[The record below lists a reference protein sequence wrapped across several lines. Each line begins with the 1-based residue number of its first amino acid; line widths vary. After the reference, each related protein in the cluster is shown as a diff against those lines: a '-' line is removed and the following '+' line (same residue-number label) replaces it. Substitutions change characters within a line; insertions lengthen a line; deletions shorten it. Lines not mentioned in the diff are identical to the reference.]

1 MHLSS
6 VVSRVFPGCFPGVS
20 MEHYFSLFLG
30 SKSPQV
36 LLDNFF
42 FLNLLLLCRV
52 FPGCFPGVSRVF
64 PGCFPGV
71 SWVFPGCFPG
81 VPRHNFLYLSFTLLK
96 IPTAFAKLA
105 TLIQN
110 ISKCTFPW
118 CFPGISWVFPG
129 CFPDVS
135 RVFPSIFF
143 CTLLLLLKIIP
154 TTFVMGVF
162 ILKHASLTQNVSKC
176 TFSWVF
182 PGCFPGVSRVIPD
195 RQNSRSSLQYC
206 VAQFFS

>member
-1 MHLSS
+1 MKTL
-6 VVSRVFPGCFPGVS
+6 VNAPFLGCFPGVS
-20 MEHYFSLFLG
+20 QEHYFSLFLC
-30 SKSPQV
+30 SKFPRV
-36 LLDNFF
+36 LLKKFF

-52 FPGCFPGVSRVF
+52 FPGCFLGVSRVF

-81 VPRHNFLYLSFTLLK
+81 IPRHNFLYLSFTLLK

-129 CFPDVS
+129 CFPGV
-135 RVFPSIFF
+135 PEHFF
-143 CTLLLLLKIIP
+143 LHTLAFAKNNP
-154 TTFVMGVF
+154 HNFCYGSF
-162 ILKHASLTQNVSKC
+162 YSK
-176 TFSWVF
+176 TRFF
-182 PGCFPGVSRVIPD
+182 
-195 RQNSRSSLQYC
+195 NSKR
-206 VAQFFS
+206 